1 MEEMKYTLEVF
12 EGPLDLLLKL
22 ISRNKVKIEDIPISL
37 ILEQYLEHIEQMR
50 RMDMDVAGE
59 FITMAAELM
68 RIKSRMLLP
77 REEEEEDPRA
87 ALAAA
92 LLEYKRVKEAAAVL
106 GEKYAQ
112 SSGRM
117 VRSGDEIEGIT
128 VLLPHDAERLTKA
141 LDRVMARMAMQTTLK
156 ENIRRPEDLLGDLIS
171 DKPPY
176 PVAGKVFGIIRKLL
190 KRGEIG
196 FEQLLSE
203 AESRSELIATFVA
216 VLELL
221 KAQRIRIADDVKNDN
236 DDTKEKNEGNGN
248 DDGDQELILRLNREK
263 KAV

>member
-176 PVAGKVFGIIRKLL
+176 PVAGRCSGSS
-190 KRGEIG
+190 G
-196 FEQLLSE
+196 SC
-203 AESRSELIATFVA
+203 
-216 VLELL
+216 
-221 KAQRIRIADDVKNDN
+221 
-236 DDTKEKNEGNGN
+236 
-248 DDGDQELILRLNREK
+248 
-263 KAV
+263 